1 MSILQTMQFFGPE
14 MVWISDV
21 LLKLS
26 CTLINFRWFEYKTE
40 VLSCQQNRLVPA
52 STSHRKD
59 LIEKIDNL
67 KAGGT
72 SELK

>member
-1 MSILQTMQFFGPE
+1 MI
-14 MVWISDV
+14 
-21 LLKLS
+21 
-26 CTLINFRWFEYKTE
+26 FRWFEYKTE

>member
-1 MSILQTMQFFGPE
+1 MYWKTQQPDCLILSIGIVRFFC
-14 MVWISDV
+14 V
-21 LLKLS
+21 LM
-26 CTLINFRWFEYKTE
+26 NFRWFEYKTE

>member
-1 MSILQTMQFFGPE
+1 MPIEAQALKVNVFFY
-14 MVWISDV
+14 
-21 LLKLS
+21 
-26 CTLINFRWFEYKTE
+26 LIRWFEYKTE

-67 KAGGT
+67 RAGGT